1 MSPVALKPPYP
12 YNYTIPTDRLYDD
25 ELRLAMQRLN
35 DSALEPL
42 PTPSMSLL
50 SCIIILMSRDHIS
63 LAKLKQLPLS
73 LLASLVIRNLSHPPR
88 VLPKAPDDMNDYTS
102 LKREFLSED
111 GEKRSRRDSSL
122 HECEEI
128 SEPNRLSLQE
138 LILQSLLQHANNE
151 LISSAP
157 QILCNCAVSLLSIC
171 DNELSDLN
179 STL

>member
-1 MSPVALKPPYP
+1 
-12 YNYTIPTDRLYDD
+12 
-25 ELRLAMQRLN
+25 
-35 DSALEPL
+35 
-42 PTPSMSLL
+42 
-50 SCIIILMSRDHIS
+50 MSRDHIS

-88 VLPKAPDDMNDYTS
+88 VLPKAPDALNDYTS

-128 SEPNRLSLQE
+128 SEPKRLSLQE

-171 DNELSDLN
+171 DNELSDRN
-179 STL
+179 STF